1 LTPAPSRDAA
11 SAGAPRPASDE
22 PPALSVDDLRAYYL
36 AHYFGVERAVR
47 AVDGVSLAVRRN
59 EIYGLAGESSCGKTT
74 FLKTIAAAVR
84 PPLTVVGGSI
94 RYDFLDRDIYALG
107 PAELSAIRWKRLSYI
122 TQGSMNVLNPVRRVR
137 QSFVDFAYRHMKLNR
152 RAFFA
157 EVERHLQRLRL
168 AANVLDAYPHEL
180 SGGMK
185 QRVTIALAT
194 ICRPEF
200 IIADEP
206 TTALDVIVQ
215 KDVLAMIREAQ
226 RQIGSSMLFVTHDMT
241 VHANIA
247 DRLGVMYAGRLVEE
261 APTADIFRK
270 PMHPYTAHLVASL
283 PRIGEQSRK
292 ESLSGAPPSLADPPG
307 GCRFHPRCPLAMDV
321 CREAPPPLVPLAPD
335 HRVACYAAS
344 PAAKPSASAGR
355 AAGAAPRAQPEGL
368 AQ

>member
-1 LTPAPSRDAA
+1 MDLTRRGNG
-11 SAGAPRPASDE
+11 SAGEPRPAPE
-22 PPALSVDDLRAYYL
+22 GVPALSVENLRAYYL
-36 AHYFGVERAVR
+36 MHYFGVEREVR
-47 AVDGVSLAVRRN
+47 AVDDISLVVRRN
-59 EIYGLAGESSCGKTT
+59 EIYGLAGESSCGKST

-84 PPLTVVGGSI
+84 PPLTVIGGSV
-94 RYDFLDRDIYALG
+94 RYSFLDRDIYALS
-107 PAELSAIRWKRLSYI
+107 PAELSAIRWKHLSYI

-137 QSFVDFAYRHMKLNR
+137 QSFIDFAYRHMRLHR

-157 EVERHLQRLRL
+157 AVEEHLQRLHL

-206 TTALDVIVQ
+206 TTALDVVVQ

-226 RQIGSSMLFVTHDMT
+226 QQIGSSMLFVTHDMT

-247 DRLGVMYAGRLVEE
+247 DRLGIMYAGRLVEE
-261 APTADIFRK
+261 APTTEIFTK

-283 PRIGEQSRK
+283 PRIGERSRK
-292 ESLSGAPPSLADPPG
+292 KSLSGAPPNLANPPR

-321 CREAPPPLVPLAPD
+321 CREASPALTTLAPG

-344 PAAKPSASAGR
+344 PLVRPSATAER
-355 AAGAAPRAQPEGL
+355 AAGATPRAEPASLVQ
-368 AQ
+368 

>member
-1 LTPAPSRDAA
+1 MDPSRRDDELGGEARAA
-11 SAGAPRPASDE
+11 REGAP
-22 PPALSVDDLRAYYL
+22 ALAVDNLRAYYL
-36 AHYFGVERAVR
+36 MHYFGVEREVR
-47 AVDGVSLAVRRN
+47 AVDGVSLIVGRN
-59 EIYGLAGESSCGKTT
+59 EVYGLAGESSCGKTT

-84 PPLTVVGGSI
+84 PPLTVIGGSI
-94 RYDFLDRDIYALG
+94 RYGFLDRDIYALT
-107 PAELSAIRWKRLSYI
+107 PAQLSAIRWKRLSYI

-137 QSFVDFAYRHMKLNR
+137 RSFVDFAYRHMGLDR

-157 EVERHLQRLRL
+157 AVERHLQRLRL
-168 AANVLDAYPHEL
+168 SANVLDAYPHEL

-194 ICRPEF
+194 ICRPDF

-226 RQIGSSMLFVTHDMT
+226 QRIGSSMLFVTHDMT

-261 APTADIFRK
+261 APTADIFAS

-283 PRIGEQSRK
+283 PRIGEESRK
-292 ESLSGAPPSLADPPG
+292 ESLSGAPPNLADPPS
-307 GCRFHPRCPLAMDV
+307 GCRFHPRCPLAMEV
-321 CREAPPPLVPLAPD
+321 CREASPALTMLAPGR
-335 HRVACYAAS
+335 RVACYAAS
-344 PAAKPSASAGR
+344 PLVKPSATVDP
-355 AAGAAPRAQPEGL
+355 AAGASPAEREGVV
-368 AQ
+368 Q

>member
-1 LTPAPSRDAA
+1 MRQSRRDESARELPPAPEEAH
-11 SAGAPRPASDE
+11 
-22 PPALSVDDLRAYYL
+22 ALSVDSLRAYYMT
-36 AHYFGVERAVR
+36 HYFGVSREVR
-47 AVDGVSLAVRRN
+47 AVDDVSLVVRRN

-74 FLKTIAAAVR
+74 FLKTVAAAVR
-84 PPLTVVGGSI
+84 PPLTVIDGSV
-94 RYDFLDRDIYALG
+94 RYGFLDRDIYALN
-107 PAELSAIRWKRLSYI
+107 PAELSAIRWKHLSYI

-137 QSFVDFAYRHMKLNR
+137 KSFIDFAYRHSRLHR

-157 EVERHLQRLRL
+157 AVEEHLQRLHL

-226 RQIGSSMLFVTHDMT
+226 LQIGSSMLFVTHDMT

-247 DRLGVMYAGRLVEE
+247 DRLGIMYAGRLVEE
-261 APTADIFRK
+261 APTAEIFAK
-270 PMHPYTAHLVASL
+270 PLHPYTAHLVASL
-283 PRIGEQSRK
+283 PTIGEQSRR
-292 ESLSGAPPSLADPPG
+292 ESLSGAPPNLADPPG
-307 GCRFHPRCPLAMDV
+307 GCRFHPRCPLAMDI
-321 CREAPPPLVPLAPD
+321 CREASPALTTLTTG

-344 PAAKPSASAGR
+344 PRVKRSPTTER
-355 AAGAAPRAQPEGL
+355 AAAATPGAERVGL
-368 AQ
+368 VQ

>member
-1 LTPAPSRDAA
+1 MRQPDREKEATGD
-11 SAGAPRPASDE
+11 PRPAPE
-22 PPALSVDDLRAYYL
+22 GAPALSVDNLRAYYL
-36 AHYFGVERAVR
+36 MHYFGVEREVR
-47 AVDGVSLAVRRN
+47 AIDDISLVVRRN
-59 EIYGLAGESSCGKTT
+59 EIYGIAGELSCGKTT

-84 PPLTVVGGSI
+84 PPLTVIGGSV
-94 RYDFLDRDIYALG
+94 RYGFLDRDIYALS
-107 PAELSAIRWKRLSYI
+107 PADLSTIRWKHLSYI
-122 TQGSMNVLNPVRRVR
+122 PQGSMNVLNPVRRVR
-137 QSFVDFAYRHMKLNR
+137 QSFIDFAYRHMRLDR

-157 EVERHLQRLRL
+157 AVEQHLQRLHL

-200 IIADEP
+200 IVADEP
-206 TTALDVIVQ
+206 TTALDVVVQ

-247 DRLGVMYAGRLVEE
+247 DRLGIMYAGRLVEE
-261 APTADIFRK
+261 APTAEIFTK

-283 PRIGEQSRK
+283 PRIGEQSRR
-292 ESLSGAPPSLADPPG
+292 ESLSGAPPNLADPPS
-307 GCRFHPRCPLAMDV
+307 GCRFHPRCPLAMDI
-321 CREAPPPLVPLAPD
+321 CREASPALTTLAPW

-344 PAAKPSASAGR
+344 PLVMPSATAER
-355 AAGAAPRAQPEGL
+355 AAGATPRAETAGL
-368 AQ
+368 VQ

>member
-1 LTPAPSRDAA
+1 VTRESLGVGSIDELRSAPEAA
-11 SAGAPRPASDE
+11 
-22 PPALSVDDLRAYYL
+22 PALSVANLRAYYL
-36 AHYFGVERAVR
+36 THYFGVEREVR
-47 AVDGVSLAVRRN
+47 AVDDISLVVRRN

-74 FLKTIAAAVR
+74 FLKTVAAAVR
-84 PPLTVVGGSI
+84 PPLVVVGGSV
-94 RYDFLDRDIYALG
+94 RYGFLDRDLYELS
-107 PAELSAIRWKRLSYI
+107 PSELSAMRWKHLSYI

-137 QSFVDFAYRHMKLNR
+137 QSFIDFAYGHMGLNR

-157 EVERHLQRLRL
+157 AVERHLERLHL
-168 AANVLDAYPHEL
+168 AAAVLDGYPHEL

-200 IIADEP
+200 VIADEP

-226 RQIGSSMLFVTHDMT
+226 QQIGSSMLFVTHDMT

-261 APTADIFRK
+261 APTVEIFAK

-283 PRIGEQSRK
+283 PRIGERSHK
-292 ESLSGAPPSLADPPG
+292 EGLSGAPPNLADPPA
-307 GCRFHPRCPLAMDV
+307 GCRFHPRCPLAMGV
-321 CREAPPPLVPLAPD
+321 CREAPPALTPLAPD
-335 HRVACYAAS
+335 HRVACFAAS
-344 PAAKPSASAGR
+344 PLVKPAPIIERALAGPSD
-355 AAGAAPRAQPEGL
+355 GESVGL
-368 AQ
+368 VH